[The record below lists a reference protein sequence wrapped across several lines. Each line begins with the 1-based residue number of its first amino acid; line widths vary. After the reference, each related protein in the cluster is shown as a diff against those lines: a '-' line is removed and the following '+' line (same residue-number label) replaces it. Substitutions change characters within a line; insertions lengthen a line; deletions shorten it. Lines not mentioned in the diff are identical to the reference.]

1 MAEQV
6 LSAGYDTRGR
16 GKMNMVLFPGIA
28 SPGKMRPGEAIP
40 GTGERRITEND
51 RGSEFKYD
59 IFNIL

>member
-1 MAEQV
+1 
-6 LSAGYDTRGR
+6 
-16 GKMNMVLFPGIA
+16 MNMVLFPGIA